1 MGRIGIGELLLIL
14 VIAVLLFGGGR
25 IADIGKSLGEGIK
38 NFKKG
43 IKDEEP
49 PKDPPAKPEDGKKA

>member
-49 PKDPPAKPEDGKKA
+49 PKDPAAKPEDGKKS